1 MPDPTPAPAHTVAF
15 HWSAL
20 VLVAGLWRPVSGI
33 VTGPD
38 GYEKADAYF
47 EATDQLTMQGL
58 RGAVAHFRATRIQ
71 L

>member
-1 MPDPTPAPAHTVAF
+1 MPDPSSAPAHTVAF
-15 HWSAL
+15 RWSAL
-20 VLVAGLWRPVSGI
+20 VLVGGLWRPVSGI

-58 RGAVAHFRATRIQ
+58 RGAVAQFRATRIR

>member
-1 MPDPTPAPAHTVAF
+1 MTNPTPTPVHTVAF

-20 VLVAGLWRPVSGI
+20 VLVGRLWRPVSGI

-38 GYEKADAYF
+38 SYQKADAYF
-47 EATDQLTMQGL
+47 EATDQLTMQGFH
-58 RGAVAHFRATRIQ
+58 GAVARFQATRIQ